1 MIPSIGRTFYWV
13 STGLM
18 TVFMLLGAIPDLLA
32 ASQAVVFFE
41 HLGYPAYLLP
51 FLGTAKCL
59 GIGAV
64 VMPVP
69 PRLKEWAFAGL
80 IFDVSGALYSHI
92 SVGDPASV
100 VWFPFTGL
108 ALITAAY
115 VAYRSQA
122 TDASASSNEGP
133 LISQPH
139 TRRSA

>member
-1 MIPSIGRTFYWV
+1 MTIGRTSYWV
-13 STGLM
+13 ITGLM
-18 TVFMLLGAIPDLLA
+18 TVFMLLGAIPDVLE
-32 ASQAVVFFE
+32 ASQAVAFFA

-64 VMPVP
+64 LTPVP

-108 ALITAAY
+108 VLITAAY
-115 VAYRSQA
+115 VAYRSQS
-122 TDASASSNEGP
+122 TDASTTTSQGP
-133 LISQPH
+133 LASQAGWN
-139 TRRSA
+139 TR